1 VIDSF
6 AHLAQGFGVALRP
19 LNVGFALGGVFVGT
33 MVGMLPGIGPINAIA
48 ILIPVIFVAGIP
60 PESALILLA
69 GIYYGSQYGNSISTI
84 LLNVP
89 GTTSAVVTAIDGYPL
104 TRQGRAGPALATAA
118 VASFVG
124 GTLSIFGLVLFAPL
138 LASWAL
144 RFGPAE
150 YFALMVFAFAALS
163 SFSGGH
169 LGKAFVATGFGLL
182 LASVGMDPNSSVP
195 RFTFG
200 ELRLFDGLDFVV
212 VTIGLFAVSE
222 VLLLLE
228 ATRRGEEVRAAVGRV
243 MLTAKELAST
253 AWSMLRGS
261 LVGFLVGV
269 LPGAGGTIGSFV
281 AYGLEQRVS
290 DREGTFGK
298 GDLRGVASPEA
309 ASNSAATGAL
319 IPLLTLGIPGSA
331 TTAVLLGALM
341 GLNVTPGPLLLERSP
356 EVFWGLAASMYL
368 GNLFLL
374 LLNLPLVGVF
384 VKVLSLPRW
393 FLIPGVAGM
402 SFVAVYAVNFST
414 FDLYLMAGFG
424 VLGYLMRK
432 VGIPLAPVILGL
444 VLGPLMERNLRR
456 ALALSG
462 GDWSVLVS
470 SPLAAAIWVVAA
482 GVLVVPFVW
491 GRWRG
496 RKGLL
501 PGAGGP
507 VTESRSGPPEP

>member
-1 VIDSF
+1 MESF
-6 AHLAQGFGVALRP
+6 GHLIQGFGVALQP
-19 LNVGFALGGVFVGT
+19 LNLGFALGGVMVGT
-33 MVGMLPGIGPINAIA
+33 VVGMLPGIGPINAIA

-89 GTTSAVVTAIDGYPL
+89 GTTSAVVTAIDGYAL
-104 TRQGRAGPALATAA
+104 TKQGRAGPALAMAA
-118 VASFVG
+118 IASFVG

-163 SFSGGH
+163 SFAGGG
-169 LGKAFVATGFGLL
+169 LARALVATGLGLL
-182 LASVGMDPNSSVP
+182 LASVGLDPNSSVP

-228 ATRRGEEVRAAVGRV
+228 SSRRGEEVKAVVGRV
-243 MLTAKELAST
+243 LVSGKELAAS
-253 AWSMLRGS
+253 AWVMLRGS
-261 LVGFLVGV
+261 VTGFLVGI
-269 LPGAGGTIGSFV
+269 LPGAGGTIGAFV
-281 AYGLEQRVS
+281 SYGMEQRIS

-298 GDLRGVASPEA
+298 GDLRGVASPES
-309 ASNSAATGAL
+309 ASNAAATGAL

-341 GLNVTPGPLLLERSP
+341 GLNVTPGPLLIERSP
-356 EVFWGLAASMYL
+356 EVFWGLAASMYI

-384 VKVLSLPRW
+384 VRVLSLPRW
-393 FLIPGVAGM
+393 FLIPAVAGM
-402 SFVAVYAVNFST
+402 SFVAVYAVNFSV
-414 FDLYLMAGFG
+414 FDLYLMVAFG
-424 VLGYLMRK
+424 VLGYFLRK
-432 VGIPLAPVILGL
+432 LRIPLAPVILGL
-444 VLGPLMERNLRR
+444 VLGPLMEKNLRR
-456 ALALSG
+456 AMALSD
-462 GDWSVLVS
+462 GDWGVLVS
-470 SPLAAAIWVVAA
+470 SPIAVAIWGMAVV
-482 GVLVVPFVW
+482 VLLGPLAWDRF
-491 GRWRG
+491 RRG
-496 RKGLL
+496 
-501 PGAGGP
+501 
-507 VTESRSGPPEP
+507 